1 MPGIRLDKAPS
12 MTNTDLEATVEA
24 SAGAITA
31 IVRDQRPE
39 SIEVFESLTTAQ
51 GAQLAADAWGI
62 GLRAL
67 RNARAEAQ
75 ESQLSDIGEKLKVD
89 LGSVLSSMVQQHQ
102 ERVETSLRRYFDPN
116 DGELAR
122 RLERFIEDDGELP
135 RLLQRFAAPDGG
147 LIAQTLALHVGEQS
161 ALVRRLNPTSTDGIV
176 QTLKQVCTTAVCDS
190 QAAMQEAL
198 DPLRSDSPV
207 ARFLLALREDL
218 KKAESDRSQQM
229 LTAFKALDAN
239 DPNSLLSNLARQSK
253 AASES
258 LLNAMN
264 PANDNSPLAHLR
276 NSLGE
281 LLERHAKTSRDL
293 LEEQRERQTAFETD
307 LRETVA
313 RIETQRAA
321 NRGSPRGGL
330 DFEDSVLDAVRNRL
344 GTGPY
349 VCSKTGNVAGIR
361 DTCRVGDFIV
371 RFTDESTWAGAA
383 VVFECKH
390 DASYNV
396 DKAIKEL
403 DIARANRDASVGV
416 FVMARSHASAD
427 FPAFSRVGHNI
438 LVSWDP
444 DDARTTSRLEAAVM
458 LAMALASRKQ
468 QVADHAST
476 DAVRDIETL
485 LANQA
490 AHVEK
495 MRKASDGIRKN
506 NDVIRKELDRAEL
519 ELKDL
524 VAKAQETL
532 RALDLNA
539 GSESAERE
547 EPIAFDDR
555 ENDSSQVA

>member
-1 MPGIRLDKAPS
+1 MPK
-12 MTNTDLEATVEA
+12 NNDLEAKVEA
-24 SAGAITA
+24 ASDNITA
-31 IVRDQRPE
+31 TIRDER
-39 SIEVFESLTTAQ
+39 SDSVEVFEALTPVQ
-51 GAQLAADAWGI
+51 RDQLAVDAWAI

-75 ESQLSDIGEKLKVD
+75 ESQLVDIGEKLKVD
-89 LGSVLSSMVQQHQ
+89 LGSALTTMVEQHQ
-102 ERVETSLRRYFDPN
+102 NRVETALRRYFDPK

-147 LIAQTLALHVGEQS
+147 LIAETLAQHVGEQS
-161 ALVRRLNPTSTDGIV
+161 AFVRRLSPTASDGIV
-176 QTLKQVCTTAVCDS
+176 QTLKLVCTTAVSDS
-190 QAAMQEAL
+190 QTAMQQAL
-198 DPLRSDSPV
+198 DPLRADSPV
-207 ARFLLALREDL
+207 GRFLHALRLEL
-218 KKAESDRSQQM
+218 TKAESDRSQQM
-229 LTAFKALDAN
+229 VTAFKALDGN
-239 DPNSLLSNLARQSK
+239 DPNSLLSNLARQTK
-253 AASES
+253 TASDT
-258 LLNAMN
+258 LLSAMN

-276 NSLGE
+276 NTLIE
-281 LLERHAKTSRDL
+281 LLEGHAKTARDL
-293 LEEQRERQTAFETD
+293 LEDQRGRQIAFEKD
-307 LRETVA
+307 LHETVS
-313 RIETQRAA
+313 RLETQRAA
-321 NRGSPRGGL
+321 NRSSPRGGL
-330 DFEDSVLDAVRNRL
+330 DFEDSALTAVRDRL

-349 VCSKTGNVAGIR
+349 VCVKTGNVAGIR

-371 RFTDESTWAGAA
+371 RFTEESAWAGAS

-403 DIARANRDASVGV
+403 DIARANRGASVGV
-416 FVMARSHASAD
+416 FIMAQTHASAD
-427 FPAFSRVGHNI
+427 FPPFSRIGHNI

-444 DDARTTSRLEAAVM
+444 DDAGAIYRLDAAVM

-468 QVADHAST
+468 QVAEHASA
-476 DAVRDIETL
+476 DAVRDIEHL

-506 NDVIRKELDRAEL
+506 NEIIRKELDRAEV

-524 VAKAQETL
+524 VAKAHETL

-547 EPIAFDDR
+547 EPITFEDGEKDA
-555 ENDSSQVA
+555 SKVA

>member
-1 MPGIRLDKAPS
+1 
-12 MTNTDLEATVEA
+12 MTNHRDLEADVETA
-24 SAGAITA
+24 DDTITA
-31 IVRDQRPE
+31 TVRDQRPE
-39 SIEVFESLTTAQ
+39 FVEVFEALTPAQ
-51 GAQLAADAWGI
+51 RAQLAVEAWAI

-89 LGSVLSSMVQQHQ
+89 LGDALATMVQLHQ
-102 ERVETSLRRYFDPN
+102 ERVETALRRYFDPN

-122 RLERFIEDDGELP
+122 RLESFIEDDGELP

-147 LIAQTLALHVGEQS
+147 LIAETLALHVGEQS
-161 ALVRRLNPTSTDGIV
+161 ALLRSLSPTASDGIV
-176 QTLKQVCTTAVCDS
+176 QTLRTVCTTAVTDS
-190 QAAMQEAL
+190 QAAMQQAL
-198 DPLRSDSPV
+198 DPFRADSPV
-207 ARFLLALREDL
+207 ARFLLALRQEL
-218 KKAESDRSQQM
+218 KKAESDRSEQM

-253 AASES
+253 TASDS
-258 LLNAMN
+258 LVSAMN

-276 NSLGE
+276 NSLTE

-293 LEEQRERQTAFETD
+293 LEEQRGRQTVFEKD

-313 RIETQRAA
+313 RLETQRAA
-321 NRGSPRGGL
+321 NRNSPRGGI
-330 DFEDSVLDAVRNRL
+330 DFEDSALTAVRARL

-349 VCSKTGNVAGIR
+349 VCVKTGNVAGIR

-371 RFTDESTWAGAA
+371 RFTDESAWAGAS

-416 FVMARSHASAD
+416 FVMAQTHASAD
-427 FPAFSRVGHNI
+427 FPEFSRVGHNI
-438 LVSWDP
+438 LVCWDP
-444 DDARTTSRLEAAVM
+444 DDASSTHRLHAAVM

-468 QVADHAST
+468 QVADHASA

-495 MRKASDGIRKN
+495 MRKASNGIRKN
-506 NDVIRKELDRAEL
+506 NEIIRKELDRAET

-524 VAKAQETL
+524 IEKAQETL
-532 RALDLNA
+532 RALDLSA
-539 GSESAERE
+539 GSERAERE
-547 EPIAFDDR
+547 EPIAFEIDDD
-555 ENDSSQVA
+555 DSSQVA